1 MFLGELQS
9 KDVVSMKDGKN
20 LGRITDVEIDLNGKI
35 INLLIEKRRFFKRFF
50 SSNNQYNVTYQDISK
65 IGDDVILINI
75 WFYAIIVVVNS

>member
-1 MFLGELQS
+1 MFLGELQA
-9 KDVVSMKDGKN
+9 KDVVSMKDGRN
-20 LGRITDVEIDLNGKI
+20 LGRITDVEIDTSGKI

-75 WFYAIIVVVNS
+75 

>member
-35 INLLIEKRRFFKRFF
+35 INLLIEKRRFFKKFF

>member
-35 INLLIEKRRFFKRFF
+35 INLLIEKRRFFKKFF

-75 WFYAIIVVVNS
+75 

>member
-75 WFYAIIVVVNS
+75 WFYAIIVVVNN